1 MNAVHPTFAPFLRAA
16 CPPPGFQSA
25 PVMAPF
31 NRLQAQCDAQ
41 AAIIK
46 RYQPPKTPI
55 GQMEYVYRFGPLE
68 LVCHLEYE
76 EAEKGL
82 GISPDLAADTT
93 LTAAYANGMD
103 VSEQLDSSVVALIQ
117 IKAAAQLGDDA
128 V

>member
-1 MNAVHPTFAPFLRAA
+1 MNAVHQTFAPFLRSIA
-16 CPPPGFQSA
+16 PPPMPLPDTSR
-25 PVMAPF
+25 V
-31 NRLQAQCDAQ
+31 QAQCDAQ

-46 RYQPPKTPI
+46 RMQPPRCPI
-55 GQMEYVYRFGPLE
+55 GQVEYVYRVGMLE

-103 VSEQLDSSVVALIQ
+103 VSEYLDADIIKLIET
-117 IKAAAQLGDDA
+117 KAAASLEE
-128 V
+128 

>member
-1 MNAVHPTFAPFLRAA
+1 MNAVHQTFAPFLRSIA
-16 CPPPGFQSA
+16 PPPPMPSVR
-25 PVMAPF
+25 PDTS
-31 NRLQAQCDAQ
+31 RLQAQCDAQ

-46 RYQPPKTPI
+46 RMQPPRTPI
-55 GQMEYVYRFGPLE
+55 GQVEYVYRVGMLE

-82 GISPDLAADTT
+82 GISPDLAAETT

-103 VSEQLDSSVVALIQ
+103 VSEQLDNSVVALIQ
-117 IKAAAQLGDDA
+117 IKAAAQLGEDA

>member
-1 MNAVHPTFAPFLRAA
+1 MNAVHQTFAPFLASI

-46 RYQPPKTPI
+46 RMQPPKTPI

>member
-1 MNAVHPTFAPFLRAA
+1 MNAVHQTFAPFLASI

-68 LVCHLEYE
+68 LICHLEYE
-76 EAEKGL
+76 DAER
-82 GISPDLAADTT
+82 GIDSPDIAADTT
-93 LTAAYANGMD
+93 LIAAYANGME
-103 VSEQLDSSVVALIQ
+103 VSEYLDANIIKLIET
-117 IKAAAQLGDDA
+117 KAAASLEE
-128 V
+128 